1 MLLLVSV
8 SSNLFGFV
16 FGFCFWFRFSFGFI
30 KNASVRI
37 WHIIRT
43 GFLLRRMSLDVDKL

>member
-8 SSNLFGFV
+8 SCNLFGFS
-16 FGFCFWFRFSFGFI
+16 FWFRFSFGFI

-43 GFLLRRMSLDVDKL
+43 GFLLRRMSFDVDKF